1 MNHFLFGRRGPA
13 EPRAS
18 IFPSRGTE
26 RWSVKKSHRDQWCAM
41 LALAKIAL
49 FVVALFFVSFV
60 EAKYG
65 FFSRVLRSSSSSD
78 DDQSWDLSSA
88 WERRGDRY
96 LEQCRFVDAWKEHL
110 GYVSVLAFLDTA
122 WHYSFRQ
129 AVMLEL
135 LSLRLRKSGF
145 PDIRFFVITPP
156 SDSMENER
164 SEDDLEIE
172 VWRQIEAKHSFD
184 MESLVNNDFLKS
196 NESGIVYLQDDPQS
210 RLWERFGASRD
221 QVITID
227 RCGKLTYDV
236 MMPWSILFFPY
247 VKGAILSTYEEDPC
261 GGCDFQPTIHQAP
274 SHEEQLTTGEEK
286 VNPEQSKTDANI
298 DAIWTTESLEDAI
311 LRHESSSEEGREAS
325 TASSIPLEEV
335 TNDTDHPIVS
345 IESPTESTTYRY
357 NTNKTE
363 SQFDEGGSDLE
374 DRNTTP
380 ENTENFGDDVFLPL
394 RIILYA
400 PHVHKNSEK
409 AKKHSHLILTVGDPD
424 LHGHLDSEVD
434 VASPTDSWRGA
445 DSSVEGSEEW
455 RPMETD
461 VNQNYT
467 FDKDE
472 SPGLYGEVAEYW
484 RNYEYS
490 DIIDR
495 NETFND
501 TYNNSTEHLTDVNDH
516 TKSFSKPEESYS
528 VASITEDPNVES
540 STDSQNI
547 VGSNTMESSRPNNMN
562 QVDREEEQDKL
573 ITEHYKKL
581 IPWLDYR
588 LSK

>member
-1 MNHFLFGRRGPA
+1 MNHFLFGRGPA

-41 LALAKIAL
+41 LAAVKIAL

-78 DDQSWDLSSA
+78 DQSWDLSSA
-88 WERRGDRY
+88 WERREDRY
-96 LEQCRFVDAWKEHL
+96 LEQCRFVDEWKEHL
-110 GYVSVLAFLDTA
+110 GYVSVLAFLDPA

-184 MESLVNNDFLKS
+184 MESLVNHDLLKS
-196 NESGIVYLQDDPQS
+196 NESGIIYLQNDPQS

-236 MMPWSILFFPY
+236 IMPWSILFFPY

-261 GGCDFQPTIHQAP
+261 GGCDFQPTIQQAP
-274 SHEEQLTTGEEK
+274 SYEEQLTKVTGEEK
-286 VNPEQSKTDANI
+286 ANPQHSKTDANI

-311 LRHESSSEEGREAS
+311 LRHDSEFESSEEGREAS
-325 TASSIPLEEV
+325 TTSSIPLEEV

-357 NTNKTE
+357 NTDKTE
-363 SQFDEGGSDLE
+363 SRFDEGGSDLE
-374 DRNTTP
+374 DRNTT

-400 PHVHKNSEK
+400 PHVHKNGEK
-409 AKKHSHLILTVGDPD
+409 TKKDSHLILTVGDPGF
-424 LHGHLDSEVD
+424 HGHLDSE
-434 VASPTDSWRGA
+434 GA
-445 DSSVEGSEEW
+445 DSNVASSEEW
-455 RPMETD
+455 RTTETD

-501 TYNNSTEHLTDVNDH
+501 TYNNSTEHLTNVNNH

-528 VASITEDPNVES
+528 VASVTEGPNVER

-547 VGSNTMESSRPNNMN
+547 VGSSTMESSRPNNMNN

-581 IPWLDYR
+581 LPWLDYR